1 MQSLATLQ
9 SMEQGPDDLHISGN
23 SQQRRAQRRALERA
37 FGKAAVSAILATK
50 SKSPLA
56 DRNQKDM
63 RANPEGISSGD
74 IALWFWAAF
83 MALGLFLAAPKIGRG
98 LTAIVLVAMFG
109 CVVHPIWQ
117 LPFIRKTNHVSVKVS
132 SFTGFLLVA
141 AALIGGFGF
150 YVWPPIKRHTLTA
163 TERESFEN
171 ALKPQKGDDLEIQIA
186 CSPND
191 ERACTYAGQFIRPVG
206 DSGWKVQAYVSR
218 LILTK
223 PLDGIMIYRR
233 GGNRDYSL
241 QHYDAGGYF
250 NINEP
255 HLLTMQ
261 KAFQLIQIEP
271 SGGTNPDLP
280 ENVMMIYFGPEREN
294 EAEPTDLTRST
305 EWATGK
311 REGPFP
317 GKRRSVLCRWLGLF
331 CG

>member
-1 MQSLATLQ
+1 MLVTRDSFPRSYISRKRKGILWARQRQLP
-9 SMEQGPDDLHISGN
+9 EQQKP
-23 SQQRRAQRRALERA
+23 RAQRREEARALAKEMLRSE
-37 FGKAAVSAILATK
+37 KIKPATTK
-50 SKSPLA
+50 LDK
-56 DRNQKDM
+56 
-63 RANPEGISSGD
+63 G
-74 IALWFWAAF
+74 WFLAAF
-83 MALGLFLAAPKIGRG
+83 MALALLLIAPKIGRAI
-98 LTAIVLVAMFG
+98 TAVVLVAMAS
-109 CVVHPIWQ
+109 CLVHPIWHLSIVQ
-117 LPFIRKTNHVSVKVS
+117 QASRHSIRNWRFAGIS
-132 SFTGFLLVA
+132 LVA
-141 AALIGGFGF
+141 LISMGLFGV

-163 TERESFEN
+163 KERASFEN
-171 ALKPQKGDDLEIQIA
+171 ALRAQKGDDIEIQLA
-186 CSPND
+186 CPPND
-191 ERACTYAGQFIRPVG
+191 EKGCTYAGQFIRAVG

-218 LILTK
+218 LTLTK
-223 PLDGIMIYRR
+223 PLEGIMIYRR

-255 HLLTMQ
+255 HLLAMQ
-261 KAFQLIQIEP
+261 KAFQSIQIEP

-311 REGPFP
+311 REGSFP

>member
-1 MQSLATLQ
+1 
-9 SMEQGPDDLHISGN
+9 ME
-23 SQQRRAQRRALERA
+23 
-37 FGKAAVSAILATK
+37 SA
-50 SKSPLA
+50 SK
-56 DRNQKDM
+56 K
-63 RANPEGISSGD
+63 PEGFQPKD
-74 IALWFWAAF
+74 IIAICLVAF
-83 MALGLFLAAPKIGRG
+83 MALALFPLAPKLGRG
-98 LTAIVLVAMFG
+98 LTAVVLILMVVALWYPAWHFVGQITGKIKWNRRISFTVAM
-109 CVVHPIWQ
+109 VA
-117 LPFIRKTNHVSVKVS
+117 
-132 SFTGFLLVA
+132 VA
-141 AALIGGFGF
+141 ALHVLFGA
-150 YVWPPIKRHTLTA
+150 YVWPPIQRHLLTA
-163 TERESFEN
+163 EERKSFEN
-171 ALKPQKGDDLEIQIA
+171 ALKIQKGDEIEIEIA

-218 LILTK
+218 LTLTK

-255 HLLTMQ
+255 HLLAMQ
-261 KAFQLIQIEP
+261 KAFQSIQIEP
-271 SGGTNPDLP
+271 SGGTNPDLL

-294 EAEPTDLTRST
+294 EAEPTDLTRTT

-317 GKRRSVLCRWLGLF
+317 GKRRTVLCRWFSLW

>member
-1 MQSLATLQ
+1 MYICSGGRVTSARSYTSRKRKSILWARQRQLP
-9 SMEQGPDDLHISGN
+9 EQQKP
-23 SQQRRAQRRALERA
+23 RAQRREEARALAKEMLRSEKIKPA
-37 FGKAAVSAILATK
+37 NTK
-50 SKSPLA
+50 LDK
-56 DRNQKDM
+56 
-63 RANPEGISSGD
+63 G
-74 IALWFWAAF
+74 WFLAAF
-83 MALGLFLAAPKIGRG
+83 MALALLLIAPKIGRAI
-98 LTAIVLVAMFG
+98 TAVLLVGMAS
-109 CVVHPIWQ
+109 CLVHPIWH
-117 LPFIRKTNHVSVKVS
+117 LGSVQRAS
-132 SFTGFLLVA
+132 PHSLRNWRFAGILLI
-141 AALIGGFGF
+141 ALISVGLFGA
-150 YVWPPIKRHTLTA
+150 YVWPSIKRHTLTA
-163 TERESFEN
+163 KERASFEN
-171 ALKPQKGDDLEIQIA
+171 ALKAQKGDDIEIQLA
-186 CSPND
+186 CPPND
-191 ERACTYAGQFIRPVG
+191 EKGCTYAGQFIRPVG

-218 LILTK
+218 LTLTK

-255 HLLTMQ
+255 HLLVMQ
-261 KAFQLIQIEP
+261 KAFESIQIEP
-271 SGGTNPDLP
+271 SGGTNSDLP